1 MKILSLAPLAG
12 PGLDNLRSLGD
23 LEVDPWDAHVPIRMT
38 AGPDLIAR
46 LDGVDVLIV
55 EPDPVFG
62 EVFDAAP
69 SLKVIGICRGD
80 PVNIDVTAATKAG
93 IPVLRAPGRN
103 ADAVAELTLGLIIAV
118 TRGIIAADA
127 DVRAGRWVIDER
139 IPQQRYRGNELGAM
153 TFGLIGCGAVGRA
166 MGRKLAALGGTVLAF
181 DPYANTEELSALGI
195 ELAALDNV
203 LSNADVISVHAAVTP
218 ETRGMLGE
226 PEFANMKQGAFFV
239 NAARFAIAQEQPL
252 LDALR
257 SGHLAGAA
265 FDHFEG
271 EFLPADHPLLTM
283 TNVVLTPHIGGQT
296 RQTVENHTRAIADGL
311 EALFQGK
318 EPPNVVNPEV
328 LQAFFAGAR

>member
-12 PGLDNLRSLGD
+12 PGLEKLRSLGD
-23 LEVDPWDAHVPIRMT
+23 LELDPWDEHIPIRMT
-38 AGPDLIAR
+38 SGPDLIAR

-62 EVFDAAP
+62 DVFDAAP

-80 PVNIDVTAATKAG
+80 PVNVDIEAATKAG

-103 ADAVAELTLGLIIAV
+103 ADAVAELTIGLIITA
-118 TRGIIAADA
+118 TRGIVAADA
-127 DVRAGRWVIDER
+127 DVRAGRFVIDER
-139 IPQQRYRGNELGAM
+139 IPQQRYRGNEIGAM
-153 TFGLIGCGAVGRA
+153 TFGLVGCGAVGRA
-166 MGRKLAALGGTVLAF
+166 VGRKLSALGGTVLAF
-181 DPYANTEELSALGI
+181 DPYADEGDLRALGI
-195 ELAALDNV
+195 ELAPLDDV
-203 LSNADVISVHAAVTP
+203 LSKADVISVHAAVTP

-226 PEFANMKQGAFFV
+226 AEFGRMKQGAFFV

-257 SGHLAGAA
+257 SGRLAGAA

-271 EFLPADHPLLTM
+271 EFLPADHPLLSM

-296 RQTVENHTRAIADGL
+296 PQTVENHTQAIADGL
-311 EALFQGK
+311 EELLAGR
-318 EPPNVVNPEV
+318 EPANVVNPEV
-328 LQAFFAGAR
+328 LQAFFAAAR